1 MGSTNKNIV
10 AYPAWIYIQKETT
23 VIDIPDFEMHIEGK
37 KEPLG
42 EAMENARNQIK
53 QKAEQLKEDGM
64 ELPEP
69 NSSDYKKSKG
79 AVFTYIDV
87 NYDKLFYKNKTL
99 EELSEDDESRINTMW
114 EVGENII
121 EFLKGKKVMST
132 TFSQLRLTNKIIK
145 LSGKYPEEVKI
156 LKHNKDGSIYAKMPV
171 NYLHIYKPGS
181 GPKKEY
187 TEDERMAFR
196 ERVTRKNEND
206 LLIPDTE

>member
-1 MGSTNKNIV
+1 MGSTGKNIV

-23 VIDIPDFEMHIEGK
+23 VIDIPDFEMHIEET
-37 KEPLG
+37 KESLG

-53 QKAEQLKEDGM
+53 QRAEQLKEEGM

-69 NSSDYKKSKG
+69 NSIDYKKLKG

-87 NYDKLFYKNKTL
+87 NYDKLFNKKKTL
-99 EELSEDDESRINTMW
+99 DELSEEDKSRINTMC
-114 EVGENII
+114 EVGENVI
-121 EFLKGKKVMST
+121 EFLKGKKVMSV

-145 LSGKYPEEVKI
+145 LSGKYPDEVKVI
-156 LKHNKDGSIYAKMPV
+156 RKNLDGSIYAKLPV

-187 TEDERMAFR
+187 TEEERVAFR
-196 ERVTRKNEND
+196 ERVTRKNEED
-206 LLIPDTE
+206 LPTSDI

>member
-10 AYPAWIYIQKETT
+10 AYPAWIYLQKETT
-23 VIDIPDFEMHIEGK
+23 VIDIPDFEMHIEEN
-37 KEPLG
+37 KESLG

-53 QKAEQLKEDGM
+53 QKAEQLKEEGM

-69 NSSDYKKSKG
+69 NSIDYKKLKG

-87 NYDKLFYKNKTL
+87 NYDKLFNKKKTL
-99 EELSEDDESRINTMW
+99 EELSEEDESRINTMW
-114 EVGENII
+114 EVGENVV
-121 EFLKGKKVMST
+121 EFLKGKKVMSA

-145 LSGKYPEEVKI
+145 LSGKYPDEVKI
-156 LKHNKDGSIYAKMPV
+156 IRKNMDGSVYAKLPV

-187 TEDERMAFR
+187 TEEERVAFR
-196 ERVTRKNEND
+196 ERVTRKNEED
-206 LLIPDTE
+206 LPTSDTE

>member
-10 AYPAWIYIQKETT
+10 AYPAWIYLQKETT
-23 VIDIPDFEMHIEGK
+23 VIDIPDFEMHIEEN
-37 KEPLG
+37 KESLG

-53 QKAEQLKEDGM
+53 QKAEQLKEDRM

-69 NSSDYKKSKG
+69 NSIDYKKLKG

-87 NYDKLFYKNKTL
+87 NYDKLFNKKKTL
-99 EELSEDDESRINTMW
+99 EELSEEDESRINTMW
-114 EVGENII
+114 EVGENVI
-121 EFLKGKKVMST
+121 EFLKGKKVMSV

-145 LSGKYPEEVKI
+145 LSGKYPDEVKVI
-156 LKHNKDGSIYAKMPV
+156 RKNLDGSIYAKLPV

-187 TEDERMAFR
+187 TEEERAEFR
-196 ERVTRKNEND
+196 NRVTRKNED
-206 LLIPDTE
+206 KI